1 MTFVSRE
8 QIAMSRGLT
17 DVPMIVVA
25 NKTDLMPG
33 DRQASDKFRHDI
45 INKVNIL
52 GFGKKN
58 HFELK

>member
-1 MTFVSRE
+1 
-8 QIAMSRGLT
+8 
-17 DVPMIVVA
+17 MIVVA